1 MIKVVRVKNKEEI
14 SKKAFEIMH
23 ELVTS
28 NPKAVLGL
36 ATGSSPVGLYE
47 LMIRDHKENGTSYK
61 DVTTFNLDEYVGLPK
76 DHPESYY
83 SFMHRNLFDGLDV
96 KEENIHIPSSEGD
109 LEERCDEYN
118 EALSK
123 QTIDLQILGIGSNGH
138 IGFNEPD
145 TPFDSVT
152 HIVDLKESTIKDNAR
167 FFDDDISKVP
177 TQAIT
182 MGISNVMAAKKII
195 LIANGENK
203 ANAIRATVM
212 GPVDE
217 KVPASVL
224 QNHPDVVIIIDEEAG
239 SSLYK
244 EKR

>member
-76 DHPESYY
+76 NHPESYY